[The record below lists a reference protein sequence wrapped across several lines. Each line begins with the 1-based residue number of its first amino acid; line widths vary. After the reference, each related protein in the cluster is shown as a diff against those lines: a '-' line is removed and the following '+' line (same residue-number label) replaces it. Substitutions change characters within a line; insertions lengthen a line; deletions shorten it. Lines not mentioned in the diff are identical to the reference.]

1 MRRFLGSKDPSTS
14 SSSKAKGKQRQQDPF
29 NTSTSA
35 STFTSLPNPISTRTP
50 MEVHVRTEV
59 HSSAPDHGHE
69 RDQGGFHP
77 LASTSTLA
85 PSSSP
90 ESSGSSRPLPPGIR
104 VPTHPYPYWH
114 NHAHTPSSSSQ
125 SSLESPVTPSHV
137 SWLNGGANNPHNNSN
152 TNLDANNPAP
162 ASLSSGSSSTHALVH
177 GRSSPNPHFPPPP
190 STNPPPNL
198 SARSKLIHPTKST
211 HSLRFPVQELGA
223 HSVGVPVEGF
233 YGKQL
238 SPIVEQEYL
247 SPEKRP
253 VSLPN
258 SSHEGASGTGS
269 RSSTAHTARTSA
281 AMMTPVSPA
290 SDGAMTTVTPVSPVP
305 MTPVLVS
312 ARGAPQT
319 QAQMHTPV
327 TPSCSGGVVP
337 FTRKREEEGGDSPR
351 PSPVFSTFISRPLNR
366 SISLSSTRTHQS
378 SGSSATP
385 PVIPPLD
392 LRPEFKGQTF
402 LTTPTSLTFRG
413 FLDVGGVGTY
423 DDDSVSD
430 RRESFVTAQTGVGR
444 ESKYSLAGEG
454 EVYVDAEEDTKRD
467 SGGTI
472 HPSDHRAG
480 QDSHQ
485 DTPPTPHPHQL
496 PHEASKALKAPLPAY
511 PINHPRSFSRTSSSP
526 PSYNYPPDP
535 QSSDYHLHSNYGP
548 HHPTPHDHPSHSG
561 VSAPSLQ
568 YLGSSPSASSSFVD
582 RRFAPSSLY
591 LTSPSERE
599 STRKAGA
606 RWILRTERVDT
617 IQVLFWMGFI
627 APWCWLIG
635 GWLVPSK
642 PYARGYGYHNGTF
655 GGSGLLPLWT
665 GKGASM
671 RTFDATKMQHG
682 YPFVAPSVLS
692 LTPPSYTRVV
702 LTPRPFRRPRSPWIR
717 RCRVAAFTSGVIL
730 VVAFVVALVVVGT
743 SS

>member
-1 MRRFLGSKDPSTS
+1 MRRFLGSKDSSTTS
-14 SSSKAKGKQRQQDPF
+14 SSNAKGKQRQRDPSH
-29 NTSTSA
+29 TSTFA
-35 STFTSLPNPISTRTP
+35 STSLPDPVPTDTR

-59 HSSAPDHGHE
+59 HSSTPDLSRDHGT
-69 RDQGGFHP
+69 FHP

-85 PSSSP
+85 QTSSP
-90 ESSGSSRPLPPGIR
+90 ASSGSSKPLPPGIR

-114 NHAHTPSSSSQ
+114 NYSHTPSSSQ

-137 SWLNGGANNPHNNSN
+137 NWLNGGVNNPHSSSS
-152 TNLDANNPAP
+152 TNLDASNA
-162 ASLSSGSSSTHALVH
+162 ASTPSSSTHALVH

-198 SARSKLIHPTKST
+198 SARPKLIHPIKST
-211 HSLRFPVQELGA
+211 HSLRAPIQE
-223 HSVGVPVEGF
+223 F
-233 YGKQL
+233 YGQQL

-253 VSLPN
+253 VSLPS
-258 SSHEGASGTGS
+258 SSHDATSGTGS

-281 AMMTPVSPA
+281 AMMTPI
-290 SDGAMTTVTPVSPVP
+290 SDGAMTATVTPVSPVP

-312 ARGAPQT
+312 ARGTLHT

-327 TPSCSGGVVP
+327 SPSYSGGVVP
-337 FTRKREEEGGDSPR
+337 FARRREEDGSDSPR

-378 SGSSATP
+378 GSSATP

-392 LRPEFKGQTF
+392 LKPEFRGQAF
-402 LTTPTSLTFRG
+402 LTTPTSLNSRG
-413 FLDVGGVGTY
+413 FLEIGCAGLY

-430 RRESFVTAQTGVGR
+430 RRESFVTARTNAGR
-444 ESKYSLAGEG
+444 ESKYSVAQEG
-454 EVYVDAEEDTKRD
+454 EVYMDAEEDTKRD

-472 HPSDHRAG
+472 HPPDHRIAE
-480 QDSHQ
+480 DSYQ
-485 DTPPTPHPHQL
+485 DTPPTPTPYPL
-496 PHEASKALKAPLPAY
+496 PHEASKALKPPLPAY
-511 PINHPRSFSRTSSSP
+511 PITHPRSSSRTSSYP

-535 QSSDYHLHSNYGP
+535 QSSDYHLHYNYHP
-548 HHPTPHDHPSHSG
+548 HRPTPSPTPHDHPSHLG
-561 VSAPSLQ
+561 VSAPSLHHF
-568 YLGSSPSASSSFVD
+568 GPSPSASSSFID

-606 RWILRTERVDT
+606 RWTLRTERVDT
-617 IQVLFWMGFI
+617 IQVLFWVGFI

-635 GWLVPSK
+635 GWLIPPKSS
-642 PYARGYGYHNGTF
+642 ARHGYQNGSS

-665 GKGASM
+665 GKSTSTQG
-671 RTFDATKMQHG
+671 FHATKMQHG

-692 LTPPSYTRVV
+692 LTPPSYTHVV
-702 LTPRPFRRPRSPWIR
+702 LTPKPFRGLRNPWVR
-717 RCRVAAFTSGVIL
+717 RCRVAAFTSGIII

-743 SS
+743 NS